1 MIMGG
6 YSVKKNNVLWGGF
19 LALLASISW
28 GAMFP
33 VANHSFQYI
42 DSFYF
47 TIFRYIPVALILI
60 VLLWIKEGKSAF
72 KADGRGFA
80 IWFFGTMAF
89 TIYNLFIFWG
99 QEMFGETGVLLASIM
114 EALMPLI
121 SVLIIWFMSKKRPSF
136 YTLSFIGLALIGVL
150 LVVTN
155 GEMDFLR
162 TLPKQIFPLV
172 ILFFGVVGWVV
183 YTMGGERFPDWSIL
197 RYSTLSLIYGTS
209 TATVI
214 VLLTTAFGWIDAPTM
229 GDIYA
234 IRYDM
239 VFMVIFPGLIALLGW
254 NEGVRI
260 LKPINSLLFIS
271 FVPVTTLVIG
281 FFQGYALTKFDVVGT
296 IFIVLALLL
305 NNLYQRMRLRRIVK
319 KEYRQSTSAV

>member
-1 MIMGG
+1 M
-6 YSVKKNNVLWGGF
+6 KKQSVLWGGF
-19 LALLASISW
+19 LALIASISW

-47 TIFRYIPVALILI
+47 TIFRYIPVAIILV
-60 VLLWIKEGKSAF
+60 VLLWKIEGIQAFKPEGK
-72 KADGRGFA
+72 GFLL
-80 IWFFGTMAF
+80 WFFGTMAF

-121 SVLIIWFMSKKRPSF
+121 SVLIIWMISKRKPSI
-136 YTLSFIGLALIGVL
+136 YTLTFIGIAFIGVL

-155 GEMDFLR
+155 GEIGFL
-162 TLPKQIFPLV
+162 LNIHKQIFPLL

-183 YTMGGERFPDWSIL
+183 YTMGGERFADWSIL
-197 RYSTLSLIYGTS
+197 RYSTLTLVYGTS

-229 GDIYA
+229 TEIYA
-234 IRYDM
+234 VRYDM
-239 VFMVIFPGLIALLGW
+239 LFMVIFPGLIALLGW

-271 FVPVTTLVIG
+271 FVPVTTLTIG
-281 FFQGYALTKFDVVGT
+281 FFQGYALTKFDVIGT
-296 IFIVLALLL
+296 ILIVSALLF
-305 NNLYQRMRLRRIVK
+305 NNIYQRILLNK
-319 KEYRQSTSAV
+319 SHSKNNNKNDKYEQSVA